1 MLNRAEV
8 ITLSDSTWPN
18 VMRAPYGAKGD
29 GQISSAGSI
38 IAGSN
43 VLTDTRRP
51 YTALDVGKTVYVV
64 GAGVAGTVL
73 QTTIAS
79 YRAQDMVL
87 LSAAAPTTVASAEV
101 VWGTNDY
108 AAFTAAIAAATNGTV
123 AVPPAAKTF
132 YLIDNG
138 VNDAPSN
145 YFSFSGSQLTIRGA
159 GRDSTVLRF
168 GPEGLVTNTGQSNA
182 FAIGGSQVLTFQD
195 LTLQGPG
202 NLGGGGPPSD
212 IPRGWQAGQGGLGAC
227 GEMRSG
233 NASDGVRFINCHVKH
248 FVGQGVGH
256 GFFEGFSSTFEGY
269 GTNYASMGPF
279 AGDDGGSGYS
289 PTKHVILDRCIVK
302 SFGDPAGGVYYHSM
316 YVGTSHDIQINATE
330 FRSPATGATGN
341 MVQHY
346 DSNVAL
352 ANAGR
357 HAEYVNCH
365 FAPGTQSG
373 VLTSYNCVTKLVG
386 CTMSNLT
393 NYGILIAG
401 PVIIDG
407 LDTTLNSNLPGITTT
422 TQAQSTGLDWGLQ
435 LDNSR
440 IEFLNGV
447 AAVGVDVE
455 HARSSATEFAIDGGT
470 VFEGATGKAGIY
482 ICLGNVSARVEVG
495 RVIFRGSP
503 AQATRGQTGT
513 LSLRG
518 CRFETTGGQSL
529 WATGE
534 ALALLT
540 VTDCEFAGT
549 DSFLISTA
557 PREIISERNY
567 GPGWTVSNSDAN
579 R

>member
-8 ITLSDSTWPN
+8 ITLSDSASPN
-18 VMRAPYGAKGD
+18 VMRAPYSAKGD

-43 VLTDTRRP
+43 VLTDPGCP

-64 GAGVAGTVL
+64 GAGVSGTVL
-73 QTTIAS
+73 QTTIAIFQ
-79 YRAQDMVL
+79 AEDTVL
-87 LSAAAPTTVASAEV
+87 LSAPAATTVASAEV

-108 AAFTAAIAAATNGTV
+108 AAFTAAIAAAANGTV
-123 AVPPAAKTF
+123 TVPPAAKTF

-145 YFSFSGSQLTIRGA
+145 YFRFIGSQLTIRGA
-159 GRDSTVLRF
+159 DRDSAVLRF

-182 FAIGGSQVLTFQD
+182 FVIGASQVLIFQD
-195 LTLQGPG
+195 LTLQGPD

-212 IPRGWQAGQGGLGAC
+212 IPGGWQAGQGGLGAC
-227 GEMRSG
+227 GELRSG
-233 NASDGVRFINCHVKH
+233 NANDGVRFINCHLKH

-279 AGDDGGSGYS
+279 AGDDGSSGYS
-289 PTKHVILDRCIVK
+289 PTKHVILDNCIVK

-316 YVGTSHDIQINATE
+316 YVGTSHDIHINATE
-330 FRSPATGATGN
+330 FCSPATGATGN

-373 VLTSYNCVTKLVG
+373 VLTSYNCVTRLTG

-401 PVIIDG
+401 PVMIDG
-407 LDTTLNSNLPGITTT
+407 LDTTLNSTLPGITTT

-447 AAVGVDVE
+447 AAVGVAVE

-470 VFEGATGKAGIY
+470 VFEGATGQAGIY
-482 ICLGNVSARVEVG
+482 IRLGNVSARVEVG

-503 AQATRGQTGT
+503 AQAARGQTGT
-513 LSLRG
+513 LSLHG

-557 PREIISERNY
+557 PRQIISERNC
-567 GPGWTVSNSDAN
+567 GPGWASGGLTPD
-579 R
+579 